1 MKDIYRFT
9 NNLHIFTLEVF
20 ILLKAQPVFTC
31 WFLPV
36 DQRQTHT
43 MIKTAVQRQTLAA
56 PRLLFERF
64 LSEFNESSFRR
75 QTLRMTVPA

>member
-20 ILLKAQPVFTC
+20 ILLKAQPVFTS

-36 DQRQTHT
+36 DQRQTHKNDQNSGSET
-43 MIKTAVQRQTLAA
+43 DPGGTSAA
-56 PRLLFERF
+56 FQKVLF
-64 LSEFNESSFRR
+64 
-75 QTLRMTVPA
+75 